1 MLTHLRVLH
10 RKRSY
15 VCSACCIQS
24 YFPCNCSHTP
34 ALNALLEECKE
45 HPCVTEEI
53 YTYDTWLKDNNTEE
67 QEERWMNSAELV
79 FCDIWM
85 LRCMHTVAQWLDW
98 RNGWRQL
105 IRPAPTGAPAAS
117 WISRY
122 YALRS
127 ESVMLLRLCFSNRE
141 DRNCSKKNAQITNFR
156 WRINLM
162 SLHVFSF
169 LNGPLV
175 YASKFPSL
183 PNWKRRLES
192 NGAISRIPKGKKLL
206 SESFHALQTTI
217 LTIDPAL
224 QQYLNLSLWSPLCW

>member
-1 MLTHLRVLH
+1 MQRAPLCYWGNIHLRHVAKGQQH
-10 RKRSY
+10 RRTGREVNEQRWTGLLWY
-15 VCSACCIQS
+15 
-24 YFPCNCSHTP
+24 
-34 ALNALLEECKE
+34 LNAPLYAYCGS
-45 HPCVTEEI
+45 VI
-53 YTYDTWLKDNNTEE
+53 GLKKRLT
-67 QEERWMNSAELV
+67 SAHSSSPYWSPGSQSKLQI
-79 FCDIWM
+79 F
-85 LRCMHTVAQWLDW
+85 
-98 RNGWRQL
+98 
-105 IRPAPTGAPAAS
+105 
-117 WISRY
+117 
-122 YALRS
+122 
-127 ESVMLLRLCFSNRE
+127 
-141 DRNCSKKNAQITNFR
+141 CSKKNAQITNFR